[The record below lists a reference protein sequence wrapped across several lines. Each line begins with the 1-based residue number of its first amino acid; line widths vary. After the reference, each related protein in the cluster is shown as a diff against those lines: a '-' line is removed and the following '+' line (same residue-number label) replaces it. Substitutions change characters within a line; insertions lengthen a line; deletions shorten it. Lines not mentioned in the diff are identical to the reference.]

1 MKRGIHRQEDM
12 SGFDATPLNLPVSE
26 SPAGTEAR
34 LRKLAEAEV
43 AALVAS
49 GEAEAVGLTGSL
61 STGRL
66 WPSSDLDMLII
77 TSKPVENPYRW
88 SVRDGTVI
96 HGCVTPWEKGEALK
110 DRYPASLIE
119 TTEDDY
125 ALDAVW
131 ALDGMVAMEVVH
143 DPAGRLR
150 AVRDFVAGKRFASE
164 VVVPRRPRLLAR
176 ARKERKALSEAVAAN
191 PVDEMK
197 WHYKKPGDLLA
208 VLWLEKAGRV
218 VSHKEMD
225 PALGEIGMATGRPGL
240 RELFRTAEGVGHL
253 AGWKEEIGGIFDE
266 YLRLYSPALDALL
279 AVYRGGHDPDG
290 FAVAECVYL
299 RHVVWSV
306 RYALEKDCLLHL
318 GSVRDM
324 LGEYNPPLV
333 PGFLGKC
340 GTPLDE
346 TAAAA
351 LVAAHR
357 RALDALAPGPWEPR
371 AAALDELIAL
381 GEGISGRP

>member
-1 MKRGIHRQEDM
+1 
-12 SGFDATPLNLPVSE
+12 
-26 SPAGTEAR
+26 
-34 LRKLAEAEV
+34 
-43 AALVAS
+43 LVAS

-66 WPSSDLDMLII
+66 WPSSDLDMLIM
-77 TSKPVENPYRW
+77 TSKPVQNPYRW
-88 SVRDGTVI
+88 TVRDGTVI
-96 HGCVTPWEKGEALK
+96 HGCVTPWEKVEALK

-131 ALDGMVAMEVVH
+131 ALDGMVAMEVMH

-150 AVRDFVAGKRFASE
+150 AVHDFVAGKRFAPE
-164 VVVPRRPRLLAR
+164 VIVPRHPRLLAR
-176 ARKERKALSEAVAAN
+176 AKRERKALGEAVAAN
-191 PVDEMK
+191 PADETK
-197 WHYKKPGDLLA
+197 WHYKKPTDLLA

-225 PALGEIGMATGRPGL
+225 LSLGEIGAAVGRPGL
-240 RELFRTAEGVGHL
+240 RELFRTAEGVEHL
-253 AGWKEEIGGIFDE
+253 AARKEEIGRIFGE
-266 YLRLYSPALDALL
+266 YLGLYSPALDFLL
-279 AVYRGGHDPDG
+279 AAYRGGHDPDE

-318 GSVRDM
+318 ASVRDM
-324 LGEYNPPLV
+324 LAEYNPPLV

-340 GTPLDE
+340 GKPMTDG
-346 TAAAA
+346 AAAA

-357 RALDALAPGPWEPR
+357 RALVALDPGPWEPR
-371 AAALDELIAL
+371 AAALDELISLAESSFIKA
-381 GEGISGRP
+381 GHEERR